1 MDNFISTFLYIVVL
15 IVIAL
20 AGGLSRRKRKQD
32 PVQVPPKTQ
41 SRKDPGAQI
50 LESLLKGTGLS
61 EMEEAEQLLK
71 EGKQEQVYAVDE
83 TEDIESE
90 PSVLTTAESSSSGG
104 DQVSPE
110 DGIADLIPGEEG
122 KSIFKET
129 EEALISDDLLASGDQ
144 VFSEKQFANT
154 YKLSDDGERT
164 GILSEILKDFDL
176 KKAVIYS
183 EIIHTKY
190 F

>member
-1 MDNFISTFLYIVVL
+1 MDNFISVFLYIVVM

-20 AGGLSRRKRKQD
+20 AGGLSRRKRKQA
-32 PVQVPPKTQ
+32 PVQAPPKAQ
-41 SRKDPGAQI
+41 PRKDPGAQI
-50 LESLLKGTGLS
+50 LESLLKGAGLS
-61 EMEEAEQLLK
+61 EMEEAEQPLK
-71 EGKQEQVYAVDE
+71 EGKQEQVFAVDE
-83 TEDIESE
+83 TEDIEYE
-90 PSVLTTAESSSSGG
+90 PSVSTSADPSSSGG
-104 DQVSPE
+104 DQVKPE

-122 KSIFKET
+122 NAVFQET
-129 EEALISDDLLASGDQ
+129 EEALISDDLPASGDHE
-144 VFSEKQFANT
+144 FSEKQFAKT
-154 YKLSDDGERT
+154 YKISDDSERT